1 MAMAIGLIRHRLAI
15 EQGMFD
21 RQGGTAS
28 TILGSLSVV
37 KSAPYRLHK
46 VTRPAFLR
54 ASSR

>member
-1 MAMAIGLIRHRLAI
+1 MAVAIGLIRHRLAI

-28 TILGSLSVV
+28 AILGSLLV